1 VANKYFNNANGTG
14 LWSDPLNWLYG
25 KPGPSD
31 SAQINGNYYNGPI
44 TIDENVNIFS
54 ISFTGTGVNP
64 FTSTVTKLPGFN
76 VTLAGTL
83 GMRFTYLFTGTLNM
97 TDGVWSMV
105 TFELGSTLTGAPWPG
120 TINVGTAK
128 VITKDIKL
136 DDENYLT
143 LYDLEIYANGQTWVS
158 STVHPRQLTVTH
170 EMVIK
175 AGVFFGL
182 SATELI
188 ITGDLKIEAGARLTG
203 LAYYWHARLIIVEGA
218 TISQMDGHVNL
229 EWDGLNGDAEIIFLG
244 QHVDDIEPGEYG
256 AEHIVFE
263 HGIGGTPNK
272 TIKLKAG
279 TWTFKNRTNPSYVGG
294 IIPHLEIRNGGATT
308 QYTVDMTNNPDI
320 VCVGAIEI
328 NEDTGS
334 ILYLKGTGD
343 ITLGGFGTPGPF
355 IPDTVITYDLGGKN
369 VEKITV
375 NETYHGHIHRLT
387 GEAKCTAFDLV
398 DGKFDFNGETIS
410 TDADFE
416 IAYPAEVYVNGLAGS
431 VINVGNNCNLD
442 GDSGG
447 PTLLDLKGLADWFL
461 NVVGAGAATYVDVE
475 YSDASGGST
484 IYAGINSVNSGHND
498 NWSFVLPTWDNPDY
512 GGNPAYLIDSEEVKS
527 DAPSGVNPGFCGW
540 NDVPLPA
547 ITRGIKYQCRVRQL
561 QNVSGGAYL
570 HVARVTEQTGGQHP
584 FVRLGGVGASS
595 IELEVGV
602 MNDAFAVIG
611 SVKQTISEPL
621 SWAADA
627 RLSMVLRNSSI
638 IGRVKAANGD
648 TYEKTYVWTSDGNY
662 VRFAFS
668 VTADNRLDD
677 IRCLAVGGT

>member
-25 KPGPSD
+25 KPGPGDGAYISG
-31 SAQINGNYYNGPI
+31 AYYNGPI
-44 TIDENVNIFS
+44 TIDENVNVFS
-54 ISFTGTGVNP
+54 ITFTGSGASP
-64 FTSTVTKLPGFN
+64 FTSTVTKLPGYN
-76 VTLAGTL
+76 VTVGGAL
-83 GMRFTYLFTGTLNM
+83 GIRFVYLFQGTLNM
-97 TDGVWSMV
+97 TDGVWTTLKWTV
-105 TFELGSTLTGAPWPG
+105 GSTFASGPFPG
-120 TINVGTAK
+120 TINAGTSK
-128 VITKDIKL
+128 VVTKDIDL
-136 DDENYLT
+136 DDENYLNF
-143 LYDLEIYANGQTWVS
+143 YDLEINASGQTWVS
-158 STVHPRQLTVTH
+158 STVRTRQITITH

-175 AGVFFGL
+175 AGYSFYL
-182 SATELI
+182 SSTELI
-188 ITGDLKIEAGARLTG
+188 INGDLKIEAGASLGG
-203 LAYYWHARLIIVEGA
+203 LAYWHHSRLIIPEGG

-229 EWDGLNGDAEIIFLG
+229 EWDGANGDAEIIFLG
-244 QHVDDIEPGEYG
+244 QHIDDIEPGEYG
-256 AEHIVFE
+256 AEHIAFE

-294 IIPHLEIRNGGATT
+294 VHPHLEIRNGGATT

-328 NEDTGS
+328 NEDTGN
-334 ILYLKGTGD
+334 IVYTKGSGD

-355 IPDTVITYDLGGKN
+355 IPDAVITYDLGGKN

-375 NETYHGHIHRLT
+375 NESYHGHIHRLT

-398 DGKFDFNGETIS
+398 DGKFDFNGQKIT
-410 TDADFE
+410 TDADLD

-431 VINVGNNCNLD
+431 ILNVGNNCHLD

-461 NVVGAGAATYVDVE
+461 NVTGAGAATYVDVA

-484 IYAGINSVNSGHND
+484 IYADINSVNSGHLD

-512 GGNPAYLIDSEEVKS
+512 GGSPAYLIDTEEVKS

-547 ITRGIKYQCRVRQL
+547 ISRGIKYQCRVRQL
-561 QNVSGGAYL
+561 QNVAGGVYL
-570 HVARVTEQTGGQHP
+570 HAARVTEQTSGYHP

-602 MNDAFAVIG
+602 MDDSLVVQG
-611 SVKQTISEPL
+611 SVKETISEPL
-621 SWAADA
+621 SWADDA
-627 RLSMVLRNSSI
+627 RLSMILRDGDI
-638 IGRVKAANGD
+638 IGRVTAANGD
-648 TYEKTYVWTSDGNY
+648 VYEKTYVWTSDGNY

>member
-1 VANKYFNNANGTG
+1 VANKYFNNVGG
-14 LWSDPLNWLYG
+14 DGKWSNAANWLYG
-25 KPGPSD
+25 KPGPTDGAVISG
-31 SAQINGNYYNGPI
+31 AYYNGPI
-44 TIDENVNIFS
+44 TIDENVNVLTIQ
-54 ISFTGTGVNP
+54 FTGTGVNP
-64 FTSTVTKLPGFN
+64 FTSTVTKLPGFS
-76 VTLAGTL
+76 VTASGTL
-83 GMRFTYLFTGTLNM
+83 GIRFAYLFTGTLNM
-97 TDGVWSMV
+97 TDGVWTTPTWEV
-105 TFELGSTLTGAPWPG
+105 GSTFTQTPFPG
-120 TINVGTAK
+120 TINPGTSK

-136 DDENYLT
+136 DDENYISF
-143 LYDLEIYANGQTWVS
+143 YDLEIGTNGQTWVS
-158 STVHPRQLTVTH
+158 STVHPRQITVTH

-175 AGVFFGL
+175 AGVMFGL
-182 SATELI
+182 SSTELI
-188 ITGDLKIEAGARLTG
+188 INGDFKIEAGGELRG
-203 LAYYWHARLIIVEGA
+203 LAYYHHSRLIILEGA

-229 EWDGLNGDAEIIFLG
+229 QWDGLNGDAEIIFLG
-244 QHVDDIEPGEYG
+244 NHVDDIEPGEYG
-256 AEHIVFE
+256 AEHIAFE

-279 TWTFKNRTNPSYVGG
+279 TWTFKNRIDPSYVGG
-294 IIPHLEIRNGGATT
+294 IHPHLEIRNGGATT

-410 TDADFE
+410 TDADFD

-431 VINVGNNCNLD
+431 VINVGNNCHLD

-461 NVVGAGAATYVDVE
+461 NVVGAGAATYVDVA

-484 IYAGINSVNSGHND
+484 IYADINSVNSGHLD
-498 NWSFVLPTWDNPDY
+498 NWSFVLPTWDNPLY
-512 GGNPAYLIDSEEVKS
+512 GGNPSYLIDSEEVKS
-527 DAPSGVNPGFCGW
+527 AAPSGVNPGRCSW

-547 ITRGIKYQCRVRQL
+547 ITRGVRYQCRVRQL
-561 QNVSGGAYL
+561 QNIAGGVYL
-570 HVARVTEQTGGQHP
+570 HVARVTEQTAGRHP
-584 FVRLGGVGASS
+584 FVRLGGIGASS

-602 MNDAFAVIG
+602 MDDSLAVIG
-611 SVKQTISEPL
+611 SVKQTISKPL

-627 RLSMVLRNSSI
+627 KLTMTLRNGDI
-638 IGRVKAANGD
+638 TGRVKATNGE
-648 TYEKTYVWTSDGNY
+648 TYEKTYGWTSSGNY

-668 VTADNRLDD
+668 VTADNRLDN